1 MLGEPQA
8 DYVYN
13 FVIVSS
19 SDQYNLARIMIT
31 YESCGSNSD
40 FNAVTGYIRN
50 QYTSRA
56 SDDDRYNYSNL
67 KEENIVLGGM
77 PAYKISAEKGDLYGF
92 CDTYSY
98 VSYAFANS
106 VNGFVHIQLVAPK
119 EGWKNSDGSDFR
131 PTIAELSA
139 IVENTYTRTRP

>member
-1 MLGEPQA
+1 MKKFLSILMALLVLLSLTVFSFADDLPGATVVGNETLGYIDFASCRDVLGEPQA

-56 SDDDRYNYSNL
+56 SDDDKYNYSKQYDN
-67 KEENIVLGGM
+67 
-77 PAYKISAEKGDLYGF
+77 
-92 CDTYSY
+92 
-98 VSYAFANS
+98 
-106 VNGFVHIQLVAPK
+106 H
-119 EGWKNSDGSDFR
+119 WK
-131 PTIAELSA
+131 
-139 IVENTYTRTRP
+139 